1 MGRRKELKNIAY
13 GLINSFISRN
23 NDVFGYWGIGK
34 LYSHML
40 YSHRMEIKIDL
51 IHTTIIPQSKEFRFL
66 ISEYLQR
73 LFLQVK
79 KRKIDSNCI
88 VEANILLTGFPNE
101 QKTELGKIA
110 PNRMNCKLIIKDDLG
125 RTHIAERNVWCRKH
139 NPKSEMKST
148 REYKWFN

>member
-13 GLINSFISRN
+13 GLIYSFISRN

-51 IHTTIIPQSKEFRFL
+51 INSTIWPQSKEFRYL
-66 ISEYLQR
+66 IAEYSQR
-73 LFLQVK
+73 LFLQVE

-88 VEANILLTGFPNE
+88 VDAFILLTGFPN
-101 QKTELGKIA
+101 KPKLELGKIA

-125 RTHIAERNVWCRKH
+125 KIHVAEKNVWCRKH
-139 NPKSEMKST
+139 NPRSEIKSART
-148 REYKWFN
+148 Y